1 MPSFSG
7 LTISAIIPVHN
18 GGNKFRRCLSSLSA
32 LAPAPREIIV
42 VTDGDMDASRHAT
55 DEFGFPVLS
64 LPTSGG
70 PARARNLGAAKAQGD
85 ILFFIDAD
93 VTIPRDAVD
102 QVTTAFQN
110 DPSLTAVFGSY
121 DDEPLETNFLSQYK
135 NLFHH
140 FVHQT
145 SKEDASTFWGACGA
159 IRRKVFLEVGGFDE
173 VYRHPSIEDI
183 ELGYRLK
190 KAGHAIRIL
199 KGLKVKHMKRWDV
212 LSLLKA
218 DFFYRALPWTGLI
231 LREGRFIDDLNLKI
245 SNRLSVISVYILFL
259 TLLGALFLPWLF
271 APMVFLMMAL
281 LALNRGLY
289 RFFKNKRGLGFAI
302 KTIPWHWFYFFYS
315 GLAFSIGLINYHI
328 KRLKLL
334 SH

>member
-1 MPSFSG
+1 MPSFSD
-7 LTISAIIPVHN
+7 LTISVVIPVRN

-42 VTDGDMDASRHAT
+42 VTDGDEDDSRHAA
-55 DEFGFPVLS
+55 DEFGFPVLR
-64 LPTSGG
+64 LPTPGG
-70 PARARNLGAAKAQGD
+70 PARARNLGVAKSQGD

-102 QVTTAFQN
+102 QVTTAFKN
-110 DPSLTAVFGSY
+110 DPGLSAVFGSY

-145 SKEDASTFWGACGA
+145 AKEDASTFWGACGA
-159 IRRKVFLEVGGFDE
+159 IRREIFLEMGGFDE

-212 LSLLKA
+212 LSLVKT

-259 TLLGALFLPWLF
+259 ILLGALFLPWLF
-271 APMVFLMMAL
+271 APMVFLVMAL
-281 LALNRGLY
+281 LALNCELY
-289 RFFKNKRGLGFAI
+289 RFFKNKRGFGFAI
-302 KTIPWHWFYFFYS
+302 KTIPWHWFYFLYS
-315 GLAFSIGLINYHI
+315 GLAFSIGFIIYHI
-328 KRLKLL
+328 KRLKL
-334 SH
+334 